1 MSVEIEE
8 SPVESS
14 SGFSLE
20 AALNEAMAL
29 HPDGALESMPVTAA
43 AVVPDKVPD
52 APKPDATKPE
62 AKEDAPKPD
71 PPGRFKALK
80 LEKDRE
86 RDEALAAL
94 RTEYEAKLAE
104 AASKS
109 VDVESINRSWE
120 EKLSAAEAL
129 KAKHEARTAELERR
143 VIEDYETPYSIE
155 VDPEAR
161 PVLSK
166 FSKATEVLN
175 AAVNSAATSLGED
188 AKSVDLIATNR
199 ALFGTLIQEMAT
211 GMTPDAVH
219 AQSLVTGLAK
229 IGVTVYSDDARA
241 VIRDLKGAVPYLREA
256 AEAQGLLQTIRAKN
270 EPNWTGDQA
279 ARHEAYRRAIASAAD
294 VPENAAEGDDAVIA
308 GILKGKPELRQQLQA
323 ESDRLSSL
331 VVGPKPG
338 RATADAIRAT
348 PRALHETAV
357 KAARLPVIVAAYRES
372 EADRAA
378 LQARIVELEARVAS
392 DNGAVPKPAN
402 SGAAPVKGKFDL
414 NQELERIYGKQ

>member
-1 MSVEIEE
+1 MPADPTE
-8 SPVESS
+8 SNPEPSS

-20 AALNEAMAL
+20 DALADAMKL
-29 HPDGALESMPVTAA
+29 HPDGDVESLPVAPAIERPDETNSAL
-43 AVVPDKVPD
+43 VPDVIKPEARDD
-52 APKPDATKPE
+52 APKP
-62 AKEDAPKPD
+62 
-71 PPGRFKALK
+71 GSYKALK

-86 RDEALAAL
+86 REEALAAL
-94 RTEYEAKLAE
+94 RAEYETKLAE
-104 AASKS
+104 AAGKA
-109 VDVESINRSWE
+109 VDVASINKGWE
-120 EKLSAAEAL
+120 DRLAAAEAL
-129 KAKHEARTAELERR
+129 KAKHEARTAELEKR
-143 VIEDYETPYSIE
+143 VIDDYETPYSIE
-155 VDPEAR
+155 VDPEAA

-166 FSKATEVLN
+166 FSKATDVLN
-175 AAVNSAATSLGED
+175 AAVNGAATSLGED
-188 AKSVDLIATNR
+188 ARSVDLIASNR

-270 EPNWTGDQA
+270 EPNWTGDQS
-279 ARHEAYRRAIASAAD
+279 ARHEAYRRAIARAAD
-294 VPENAAEGDDAVIA
+294 VPDENAAEGDDAVIA

-348 PRALHETAV
+348 PRSLHETAV

-378 LQARIVELEARVAS
+378 LQARIAELEARVAS

-402 SGAAPVKGKFDL
+402 TGAAPVKGKFDL
-414 NQELERIYGKQ
+414 NQELERIYGKP

>member
-1 MSVEIEE
+1 MPADPIE
-8 SPVESS
+8 SNPESS
-14 SGFSLE
+14 SFGFSLE
-20 AALNEAMAL
+20 DALADAMKL
-29 HPDGALESMPVTAA
+29 HPDGDVESLPVAPAIEKPDETKSA
-43 AVVPDKVPD
+43 AVPDVI
-52 APKPDATKPE
+52 KPE
-62 AKEDAPKPD
+62 ARDDVPKP
-71 PPGRFKALK
+71 GSYKALK

-86 RDEALAAL
+86 REEALTAL
-94 RTEYEAKLAE
+94 RAEYETKLAE
-104 AASKS
+104 AAGKA
-109 VDVESINRSWE
+109 VDVASINKSWE
-120 EKLSAAEAL
+120 DRLSAAEAL
-129 KAKHEARTAELERR
+129 KSKHEARTAELEQR
-143 VIEDYETPYSIE
+143 VIDDYETPYSIE
-155 VDPEAR
+155 VDPEAT

-175 AAVNSAATSLGED
+175 AAVNGAATSLGED
-188 AKSVDLIATNR
+188 ARSVDLIASNR

-414 NQELERIYGKQ
+414 NQELERIYGKP